1 MNINNIDALIFD
13 FDGVLTNNKVY
24 VCEDGLE
31 TVECSRAD
39 SLAFEV
45 LKKLKKPVIILSTE
59 KNLVVKV
66 RAKKLKTPSIHG
78 VDDKVKALK
87 KLITKHKYNL
97 DKILY
102 VGNDLND
109 YLAMKLCGYTACP
122 ADSHPYIKK
131 ISDVCLSKNGGNG
144 VVRELVEEILKINFV
159 KVLYS

>member
-24 VCEDGLE
+24 VSEDGLE
-31 TVECSRAD
+31 TVVCSRAD
-39 SLAFEV
+39 GLAFDV
-45 LKKLKKPVIILSTE
+45 LKKLNKPVIILSTE

-66 RAKKLKTPSIHG
+66 RAKKLKILAING
-78 VDDKVKALK
+78 INDKVKTLK
-87 KLITKHKYNL
+87 KLTVEHKYNL

-122 ADSHPYIKK
+122 ADSHPQIKK
-131 ISDVCLSKNGGNG
+131 ISKVCLSKTGGDG
-144 VVRELVEEILKINFV
+144 VIRELVEEILKINFI